1 MLALF
6 MPQHQ
11 RPAVVGK
18 IPLIQ
23 IRKIMLAV
31 YKFIISLIFWSFC
44 ESFHDLLN
52 DRFFYINKI
61 KVTYL

>member
-23 IRKIMLAV
+23 IRKIMLV
-31 YKFIISLIFWSFC
+31 VDKFFLSLMFWSFC

-52 DRFFYINKI
+52 DRFFF
-61 KVTYL
+61 V